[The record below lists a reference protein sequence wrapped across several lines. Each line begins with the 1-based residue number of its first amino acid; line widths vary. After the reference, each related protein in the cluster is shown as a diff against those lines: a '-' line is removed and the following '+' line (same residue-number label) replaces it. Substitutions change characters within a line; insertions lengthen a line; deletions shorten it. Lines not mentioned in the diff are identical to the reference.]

1 MTYSDL
7 QNALVDLLDDTE
19 VDAAR
24 AREFIALAEPKLDR
38 DILDSANGGGVPR
51 QKLARITGQTDANS
65 AYALPADFHRAR
77 TVVIG
82 PSVAR
87 YALPEL
93 VPSAQPGY
101 AQTAVNLDYYQLLPA
116 LSDTNT
122 SNWMLDIGFDAYL
135 YGAALQWISWGQD
148 ESNLG
153 LWTTYYR
160 DALRTVKSTH
170 GPQPRGNRRRFS
182 TRAYGA
188 LYTVIGDTMY
198 FGTAR

>member
-7 QNALVDLLDDTE
+7 QSDLVDLLDDPE
-19 VDAAR
+19 IDAAR
-24 AREFIALAEPKLDR
+24 ARRFIALAEPKLDR
-38 DILDSANGGGVPR
+38 DILDNANGGGVPR
-51 QKLARITGQTDANS
+51 QKLARITGQTDSNS
-65 AYALPADFHRAR
+65 AYALPADYHRER

-101 AQTAVNLDYYQLLPA
+101 AQTSVNLDYYKLLPA

-170 GPQPRGNRRRFS
+170 GPQPRGNRRRFN
-182 TRAYGA
+182 TRGYNA
-188 LYTVIGDTMY
+188 LYTVIGDTMH